1 MFIFYQNPYFDII
14 GAICGIATLM
24 VIAGWG
30 MSAIDDVYKVKDSLN
45 IGVAL
50 VSTTIMLITMC
61 ILAFTDKTKDIAL
74 NTLDS
79 NISVNK
85 SMVTINSLPKNYFYS
100 TLDNNTYH
108 SLIDDHR
115 PLREVGD
122 YITVDSSK
130 VTINELPHNY
140 GYETLDNGKKL
151 KSSEKQVFHYEENP
165 NFDATYLVTE
175 DGSRFKL
182 SDEDREYLKERGVS

>member
-1 MFIFYQNPYFDII
+1 MLTFTSDTELTIAVIAIILVII
-14 GAICGIATLM
+14 GILTLIFIPPFAILCLAI
-24 VIAGWG
+24 
-30 MSAIDDVYKVKDSLN
+30 SAF
-45 IGVAL
+45 
-50 VSTTIMLITMC
+50 STFGC
-61 ILAFTDKTKDIAL
+61 D
-74 NTLDS
+74 
-79 NISVNK
+79 
-85 SMVTINSLPKNYFYS
+85 
-100 TLDNNTYH
+100 TYH

-140 GYETLDNGKKL
+140 GYQELDNGKKL

-175 DGSRFKL
+175 DGNRFKL
-182 SDEDREYLKERGVS
+182 SNEDKEYLKERGAR